1 MSEIQKIIADL
12 PRQANA
18 TIAGQVLAITA
29 VAVVKNSYTL
39 GVYTRSGLCPL
50 FLFLGPGVLMD
61 ATITRVWLL
70 AAPLAEGEGMEIVD
84 IEFRHEGSRGGRIL
98 RLYLDKEGGTNVDDL
113 TRVSRQLSELL
124 DAQDTIDG
132 AYTLE
137 VSSPGINRP
146 LKKPEHFAR
155 FIGKRIR
162 IRTRDM
168 IDGRR
173 SFLGILGKVVE
184 DSVTLTQEGKQYLI
198 PFSMI
203 EKSNYEHDWS
213 A

>member
-1 MSEIQKIIADL
+1 
-12 PRQANA
+12 
-18 TIAGQVLAITA
+18 V
-29 VAVVKNSYTL
+29 
-39 GVYTRSGLCPL
+39 
-50 FLFLGPGVLMD
+50 
-61 ATITRVWLL
+61 
-70 AAPLAEGEGMEIVD
+70 
-84 IEFRHEGSRGGRIL
+84 L
-98 RLYLDKEGGTNVDDL
+98 RLYLDKSGGPNVDDL
-113 TRVSRQLSELL
+113 SRISRHLGELL

-146 LKKPEHFAR
+146 LKKPAHFTR

-162 IRTRDM
+162 VRTRDM

-173 SFLGILGKVVE
+173 SFLGVLKEVVE
-184 DSVTLTQEGKQYLI
+184 DGVVLTQEGKGYRI
-198 PFSMI
+198 PFSVI

>member
-1 MSEIQKIIADL
+1 
-12 PRQANA
+12 
-18 TIAGQVLAITA
+18 
-29 VAVVKNSYTL
+29 
-39 GVYTRSGLCPL
+39 
-50 FLFLGPGVLMD
+50 MD
-61 ATITRVWLL
+61 ATITRVWQL

-84 IEFRHEGSRGGRIL
+84 VEFRHEGSRGGRIL

-113 TRVSRQLSELL
+113 TRMSRQLSELL
-124 DAQDTIDG
+124 DAEDTIDG

-184 DSVTLTQEGKQYLI
+184 ESVTLIQEGKQYRI